1 MNDYNGIKTKLLHA
15 NYLKDYLK
23 NKNLLNLKYLSEKE
37 NNSIIFP
44 IIKNFNLNN
53 LDFDCSF
60 VKCNFK
66 AKIMKKTYKDL
77 VLQIIPSEL
86 SFKFNKAYDIFG
98 NIAIVEIESE
108 LIPYET
114 EIAKILIE
122 SNDKIKSVY
131 KKSGAF
137 EGEFRIQNYIYLA
150 GIENELAEHCENNV
164 KLNFNIGDLYFSS
177 RLSNERKRIANLVK
191 LNESV
196 LIMFSGC
203 GPYTYTIAKNSF
215 ANKIISIEK
224 NPKACYWANINLDK
238 NKLSSDFIKEK
249 YLKKKEHFDKIKF
262 KGPLH
267 VENHC
272 GDVREIIPL
281 LKKEHDYFDRIIMPL
296 PHIANNFLDIA
307 LLVAKKGTMFHLYD
321 FMDLSELENIKLKI
335 KKECKIHGF
344 DIEIKNIEICGE
356 FSPNI
361 KRICID
367 FLII

>member
-23 NKNLLNLKYLSEKE
+23 NNNLLNLKYLSEKE

-137 EGEFRIQNYIYLA
+137 EGEFRIQNYIY
-150 GIENELAEHCENNV
+150 
-164 KLNFNIGDLYFSS
+164 
-177 RLSNERKRIANLVK
+177 
-191 LNESV
+191 
-196 LIMFSGC
+196 
-203 GPYTYTIAKNSF
+203 
-215 ANKIISIEK
+215 
-224 NPKACYWANINLDK
+224 
-238 NKLSSDFIKEK
+238 
-249 YLKKKEHFDKIKF
+249 
-262 KGPLH
+262 
-267 VENHC
+267 
-272 GDVREIIPL
+272 
-281 LKKEHDYFDRIIMPL
+281 
-296 PHIANNFLDIA
+296 
-307 LLVAKKGTMFHLYD
+307 
-321 FMDLSELENIKLKI
+321 
-335 KKECKIHGF
+335 
-344 DIEIKNIEICGE
+344 
-356 FSPNI
+356 
-361 KRICID
+361 
-367 FLII
+367 